1 MHIENDGERFNIDRN
16 LKFQEKEFLPVEQ
29 LKSEKCPR
37 LSLQDMLQIMDIRNG
52 DKTGNS

>member
-1 MHIENDGERFNIDRN
+1 VHIENDGERFNIDRN